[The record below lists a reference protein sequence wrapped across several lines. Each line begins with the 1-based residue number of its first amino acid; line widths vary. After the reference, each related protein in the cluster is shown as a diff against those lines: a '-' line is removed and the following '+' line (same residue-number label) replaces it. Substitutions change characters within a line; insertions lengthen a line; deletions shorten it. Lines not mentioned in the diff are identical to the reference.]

1 MGHIQSYGDQPGVS
15 VRSGSNLR
23 DRWSSTFLSR
33 SLHECMFMTDH
44 ICACMLWSLLR
55 VSSLGFVGE
64 QLCAWAAVHREKQ
77 AERIDTFSVSWE
89 KSTVLAPC
97 TGPLFCCVSNV
108 VRHSRTA
115 CRVSGVFRN
124 TKTLLYSQLCPQAD
138 GCSFVLVHVMLGGVE
153 HIDFKA
159 ALVQSPL
166 SLRSGSLKHITVVC
180 HITKDLLL
188 GASTLFKEWRGSSSV
203 CIQRQWSKPL
213 IENDIVV
220 KRRAHRQTHTSFL
233 CPPLSGQFPSV
244 SFTGT
249 DVTGAALPKHLNNC

>member
-1 MGHIQSYGDQPGVS
+1 MNACLWQVIYVHVCFGHSYVS
-15 VRSGSNLR
+15 AAWVLWVN
-23 DRWSSTFLSR
+23 SS
-33 SLHECMFMTDH
+33 
-44 ICACMLWSLLR
+44 
-55 VSSLGFVGE
+55 VPE
-64 QLCAWAAVHREKQ
+64 QLCTEKSKQRESIPFQWAE
-77 AERIDTFSVSWE
+77 SWE

-124 TKTLLYSQLCPQAD
+124 MKTLLYSQLCPQAD

-188 GASTLFKEWRGSSSV
+188 GASALFKEWRGSSPA
-203 CIQRQWSKPL
+203 CIQTVKQASYWKWHCCEATCTQTDTHKLFVSPSLRSVPFSQLYWHRCHRSSIAKTSK
-213 IENDIVV
+213 
-220 KRRAHRQTHTSFL
+220 
-233 CPPLSGQFPSV
+233 
-244 SFTGT
+244 
-249 DVTGAALPKHLNNC
+249 

>member
-1 MGHIQSYGDQPGVS
+1 M
-15 VRSGSNLR
+15 
-23 DRWSSTFLSR
+23 
-33 SLHECMFMTDH
+33 
-44 ICACMLWSLLR
+44 
-55 VSSLGFVGE
+55 
-64 QLCAWAAVHREKQ
+64 
-77 AERIDTFSVSWE
+77 
-89 KSTVLAPC
+89 LAPC

-166 SLRSGSLKHITVVC
+166 SLRSGSLKHITVVF

-188 GASTLFKEWRGSSSV
+188 GASALFKEWRGSSPA
-203 CIQRQWSKPL
+203 CIQT
-213 IENDIVV
+213 V
-220 KRRAHRQTHTSFL
+220 KQASY
-233 CPPLSGQFPSV
+233 
-244 SFTGT
+244 
-249 DVTGAALPKHLNNC
+249 

>member
-1 MGHIQSYGDQPGVS
+1 MNACLWQIIYVHVCFGHSYVS
-15 VRSGSNLR
+15 AVWVLWVN
-23 DRWSSTFLSR
+23 SS
-33 SLHECMFMTDH
+33 MP
-44 ICACMLWSLLR
+44 
-55 VSSLGFVGE
+55 E
-64 QLCAWAAVHREKQ
+64 QLCTENSKQ
-77 AERIDTFSVSWE
+77 RQSIPFQRA

-97 TGPLFCCVSNV
+97 TGPLFCCVSNA
-108 VRHSRTA
+108 VRRSRTA

-124 TKTLLYSQLCPQAD
+124 TKTLLYSQLCPQAATD
-138 GCSFVLVHVMLGGVE
+138 GCSFVLVPVMLGGVE

-166 SLRSGSLKHITVVC
+166 SLRSRSLKHITVVC

-188 GASTLFKEWRGSSSV
+188 GASALFKEWRGSSSA

-220 KRRAHRQTHTSFL
+220 KRRAHRQTHKLL
-233 CPPLSGQFPSV
+233 CPRLSGQFPSV

-249 DVTGAALPKHLNNC
+249 DGGAALPKHLNNCYLNGKILTV